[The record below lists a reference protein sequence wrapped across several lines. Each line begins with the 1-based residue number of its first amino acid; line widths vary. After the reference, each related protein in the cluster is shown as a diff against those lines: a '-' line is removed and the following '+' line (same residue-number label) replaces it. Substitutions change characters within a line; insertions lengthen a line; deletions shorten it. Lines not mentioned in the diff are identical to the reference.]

1 VVAIDTASGD
11 DGTIRDRLIKAAD
24 REIAAR
30 GTNGVQMEVIAKIAG
45 VSRATAF
52 RQLGSVSEMLVQVA
66 LLRARRHVA
75 AVEALMATKTGVFAK
90 LEAALL
96 YTARELPSDPSISA
110 LIAQHAASVHDPRVH
125 QAAVDVMGPVL
136 DEGQRSGQVRNDIDI
151 DEMVDFLVEQTYLA
165 AEEIDRSDAEVRRR
179 FRHFIIP
186 GLAASKDPGGEHV
199 SRTMEVQDAVATAI
213 EALNNLADQMRRG
226 RAPSESYDQNSSH
239 TAASNGRT

>member
-1 VVAIDTASGD
+1 VVAVDTNMGD
-11 DGTIRDRLIKAAD
+11 DGTVRDRLIRAAD
-24 REIAAR
+24 MEIAAR
-30 GTNGVQMEVIAKIAG
+30 GTHGVQMEAVAKIAG

-52 RQLGSVSEMLVQVA
+52 RQLGNVSEMLVQVA

-90 LEAALL
+90 LESALV

-125 QAAVDVMGPVL
+125 QVALDAMGPVL
-136 DEGQRSGQVRNDIDI
+136 AEGQRSGQVRTDIDI

-165 AEEIDRSDAEVRRR
+165 AEEIDRSEDEVRRR

-186 GLAASKDPGGEHV
+186 GLTEPKGYGGEHI
-199 SRTMEVQDAVATAI
+199 SRTIEVQEAVTIAT
-213 EALNNLADQMRRG
+213 EALNNLADQLRRG
-226 RAPSESYDQNSSH
+226 R
-239 TAASNGRT
+239 TW